1 MKHYSVIFLLLCTP
15 NGALVEASHCFLLE
29 SVSQSLENFPG
40 IHPTDFLPFAA
51 VAALLLA
58 TCSLI
63 PFSDFQMLINVLH
76 RCVGLS
82 WSDVLSGGRRSE
94 ARLGFVLHVHSSG
107 PMHQLAHFSF
117 IGECGRCVHFM
128 THKQISS
135 PANSLR
141 LEFSPRALYSIIRC
155 STSWWHCTIFPSF

>member
-63 PFSDFQMLINVLH
+63 PFSDFQMLSNVLH

-82 WSDVLSGGRRSE
+82 
-94 ARLGFVLHVHSSG
+94 
-107 PMHQLAHFSF
+107 
-117 IGECGRCVHFM
+117 
-128 THKQISS
+128 
-135 PANSLR
+135 
-141 LEFSPRALYSIIRC
+141 
-155 STSWWHCTIFPSF
+155 